1 MASNDFVISTNLIVF
16 GMSTFTGGQT
26 FDGQMIVD
34 LNSAEAL
41 LVRQDGDSGDVF
53 IVNTNT
59 PSATLPQANSFI
71 SLGPNASATGDIRF
85 GNTRFIAWR
94 NMNNNGDVQALSVDE
109 DDFLNIGSA
118 AALQARILSPSF
130 VALNVGPHSIG
141 GSLGNHRQLRLAG
154 NFVSGGQGTSAT
166 NFHMETDLTGF
177 SGDTNFLA
185 GFAYQGAITTQA
197 VAESITN
204 VSGMHLDEPFITDN
218 LTGGGVITNAQTLL
232 ITGAPAEGINN
243 FVLRSTGNAPSLF
256 VGAQFV
262 IGRSTVQDFVQFR
275 LGGSFTSGGGSNSV
289 TGAMFASGLTSASGD
304 LALSHIRAGITGG
317 GSLVTSGAGDSVL
330 AATLWLDEPNITL
343 TVSDA
348 MALAA
353 TLYISGAPTEGTS
366 ANYALFIDNGDAR
379 FDGSVQMFANSTF
392 PNPANTFTFG
402 SGVAQ
407 THTHVAIIG
416 AFTSSGISNHAER
429 VFIGGS
435 LTGFNADTLSLA
447 GLLVDASITTQAGPN
462 TITDVAQ
469 VIIQEP
475 NITIGAG
482 DTVTNASTLALIGSP
497 TEGTNNFSI
506 RSTGPAP
513 ALFAGLQFVIGTTTV
528 LDRIQFH
535 LTGSFTSG
543 GSSTDAQLLALTS
556 TLIGAPGDTGF
567 FAGAYFNSNITTQTA
582 TESIADVSQVRID
595 EPNIVDNLTGSI
607 ASAQTLFL
615 VGSPTEGTA
624 NFTLRSTGAAPTMF
638 QGLQFVIGD
647 FNVDDWVQVHIGGT
661 FTSGGSSTSASK
673 LLLDGTIIGASG
685 DTSDLAGA
693 FLAARIT
700 TQTETESIAN
710 VSGVHIVQPNII
722 DNLTGDIT
730 NAQTLLLNGSPT
742 QGVANFVLR
751 ANGVAPTMFQ
761 GLQFV
766 IGDFAVDD
774 FVQVLI
780 SGAFTSGGSSTV
792 AAKLSI
798 EGSLTG
804 FSGDTGR
811 LVGADFDATITTQA
825 VAEVIVDVAQVR
837 IDEPTI
843 TLGAGSSITNAQSL
857 LIVAAPTE
865 GVNNYALRV
874 ASGDVIL
881 GGNLTVSGAGP
892 HSIAGVTFGAVQLL
906 IGSTFTSDGA
916 SDIAAGL
923 FHTPAIVGAP
933 GDTSALTGTT
943 LTAGITTQT
952 ATESIANIAQLQVN
966 EPFITDNLTGDITQ
980 ASTVLI
986 TGAPTEGLSN
996 FAIRVIS
1003 GDVSFGG
1010 NILIGGDGPHGYSS
1024 GITVDYSQSTF
1035 AGSFTSGGAFNQ
1047 ASGTLFASSVT
1058 SDIGDGALAQVRM
1071 RGDLTTPGGGATPTV
1086 ATLMLDEPALT
1097 VGGGDA
1103 VSTAATLIINS
1114 APTEGTSNHALLVSS
1129 GGVRF
1134 NGTLDLR
1141 DDVFLSAGQTFTV
1154 GSGIVQNFAQIAL
1167 LGTFTSSG
1175 SSNKTAAL
1183 HIETTQTAVAGDT
1196 LLIAALNIEPLLVTQ
1211 GATEGIANVASV
1223 IIDEPNISVGTG
1235 DTITVASTLLILAA
1249 PTEGSDN
1256 YALRVVSGATFLG
1269 GELEHAGSTLG
1280 FFGTSPTT
1288 QPAAY
1293 TRNATIVEDRTLL
1306 ASASATALNN
1316 NNVLAALIADLQ
1328 SLGVIG

>member
-1 MASNDFVISTNLIVF
+1 MTDFVVSTDLIVL
-16 GMSTFTGGQT
+16 GMSTFAGGQT

-34 LNSAEAL
+34 LDDSEAL
-41 LVRQDGDSGDVF
+41 LVRKNGDGGDVF
-53 IVNTNT
+53 IVDTVAPTTRFGTGETTPTEIIVLDTPALVGDGQRDSHAILWTGKGFETATPHDIDWKAFVNVLTNAGLSEWVLENRIDGAAFVEKLHIRSDGSLTLLGKFLVDSGGGFNFPDANFSVAASPTVGANQAMSTSFDVTGMGQGRVTAVSFDNFVLGAMDDTDRLSTFTVGGAIETPPNQPTTDVSQMVINEPEAVIGAAGGLTNESVLLFSSLPITGDNTYG
-59 PSATLPQANSFI
+59 LYIQANPTLATAAIFI
-71 SLGPNASATGDIRF
+71 SADPIGSGTLDSEAIIMRGQSANGGQHQSDWKQFVDVTSTAGASAWTLQNQLDGAGFVTKFTIDDAGALTIP
-85 GNTRFIAWR
+85 GNLTVSGA
-94 NMNNNGDVQALSVDE
+94 
-109 DDFLNIGSA
+109 
-118 AALQARILSPSF
+118 
-130 VALNVGPHSIG
+130 GPHSIG
-141 GSLGNHRQLRLAG
+141 GSLGNHRQLRLSG

-289 TGAMFASGLTSASGD
+289 TGAMFASNLTSASGD
-304 LALSHIRAGITGG
+304 LSLSHIRAGVTSG
-317 GSLVTSGAGDSVL
+317 GSIVTSGAGDSVL

-402 SGVAQ
+402 SGVPQ

-447 GLLVDASITTQAGPN
+447 GLLVDASITTQGATN
-462 TITDVAQ
+462 VIADVAQ
-469 VIIQEP
+469 LILNEP
-475 NITIGAG
+475 DITVGTG
-482 DTVTNASTLALIGSP
+482 DTITNASTL
-497 TEGTNNFSI
+497 SI
-506 RSTGPAP
+506 
-513 ALFAGLQFVIGTTTV
+513 
-528 LDRIQFH
+528 
-535 LTGSFTSG
+535 
-543 GSSTDAQLLALTS
+543 
-556 TLIGAPGDTGF
+556 
-567 FAGAYFNSNITTQTA
+567 
-582 TESIADVSQVRID
+582 
-595 EPNIVDNLTGSI
+595 
-607 ASAQTLFL
+607 
-615 VGSPTEGTA
+615 
-624 NFTLRSTGAAPTMF
+624 
-638 QGLQFVIGD
+638 
-647 FNVDDWVQVHIGGT
+647 
-661 FTSGGSSTSASK
+661 
-673 LLLDGTIIGASG
+673 
-685 DTSDLAGA
+685 
-693 FLAARIT
+693 
-700 TQTETESIAN
+700 
-710 VSGVHIVQPNII
+710 
-722 DNLTGDIT
+722 
-730 NAQTLLLNGSPT
+730 
-742 QGVANFVLR
+742 
-751 ANGVAPTMFQ
+751 
-761 GLQFV
+761 
-766 IGDFAVDD
+766 
-774 FVQVLI
+774 
-780 SGAFTSGGSSTV
+780 
-792 AAKLSI
+792 
-798 EGSLTG
+798 
-804 FSGDTGR
+804 
-811 LVGADFDATITTQA
+811 
-825 VAEVIVDVAQVR
+825 
-837 IDEPTI
+837 
-843 TLGAGSSITNAQSL
+843 LG
-857 LIVAAPTE
+857 APTE
-865 GVNNYALRV
+865 GVSNWALRV

-916 SDIAAGL
+916 SDIAAGI

-986 TGAPTEGLSN
+986 TGAPTEGL
-996 FAIRVIS
+996 A
-1003 GDVSFGG
+1003 
-1010 NILIGGDGPHGYSS
+1010 
-1024 GITVDYSQSTF
+1024 
-1035 AGSFTSGGAFNQ
+1035 
-1047 ASGTLFASSVT
+1047 
-1058 SDIGDGALAQVRM
+1058 
-1071 RGDLTTPGGGATPTV
+1071 
-1086 ATLMLDEPALT
+1086 
-1097 VGGGDA
+1097 
-1103 VSTAATLIINS
+1103 
-1114 APTEGTSNHALLVSS
+1114 
-1129 GGVRF
+1129 
-1134 NGTLDLR
+1134 
-1141 DDVFLSAGQTFTV
+1141 
-1154 GSGIVQNFAQIAL
+1154 
-1167 LGTFTSSG
+1167 
-1175 SSNKTAAL
+1175 
-1183 HIETTQTAVAGDT
+1183 
-1196 LLIAALNIEPLLVTQ
+1196 
-1211 GATEGIANVASV
+1211 
-1223 IIDEPNISVGTG
+1223 
-1235 DTITVASTLLILAA
+1235 
-1249 PTEGSDN
+1249 N